1 MNNIRPYRRRSLFG
15 PLLIAG
21 IGVVFLLGNL
31 GVISYHNA
39 GWWFS
44 RYWPLLLIF
53 WGVVKFAEYLWA
65 RQHNEPYAGVGG
77 AGVVFLIVFG
87 LIATGATHANWG
99 WVNIDAD
106 SDWDGWGIF
115 GNRYDF
121 TESFATPMPTGR
133 EVRIV
138 SDRGDI
144 TITPSPDDQ
153 AHVFVHKYLRGNSQ
167 DEANQFNTSTRPKF
181 EQQGTVWLLDLT
193 GGNFSRGRFN
203 LEIQVP
209 PRYAVS
215 LLDHYG
221 DIRVS
226 QIQADVDLEASR
238 GDISV
243 EQIKGNAVLRAHR
256 GDVTVKDVSG
266 NVNLDGSVSDSTFSD
281 IGGTLTATGT
291 YNGDIQLSHV
301 TGAVKF
307 NTSRTDLQIA
317 TVGGELSMDG
327 GDLKADSITGPFV
340 LRTEAKDVHLDNI
353 SGDVRIEDR
362 RGDIHVQAAAPLG
375 NLDVSTTGG
384 EISVALPEKPGFQVD
399 AQSDGGEI
407 QSDFNLN
414 INNDHS
420 TATASGTVG
429 KGGPQVRLKTNRG
442 TIQIKK
448 D

>member
-21 IGVVFLLGNL
+21 IGVVILLCNL

-87 LIATGATHANWG
+87 LIATGATHANWN
-99 WVNIDAD
+99 WIND
-106 SDWDGWGIF
+106 SDPDWEGWGFF

-121 TESFATPMPTGR
+121 TENFATPMPTGR
-133 EVRIV
+133 EVRII

-153 AHVFVHKYLRGNSQ
+153 AHVFVHKYVRGNSQ

-203 LEIQVP
+203 LEVQVP
-209 PRYAVS
+209 ARYAVS
-215 LLDHYG
+215 LVDHSG
-221 DIRVS
+221 DIRIS
-226 QIQADVDLEASR
+226 QIQSDVEVETSH

-243 EQIKGNAVLRAHR
+243 EQIKGNAVLRAHG

-266 NVNLDGSVSDSTFSD
+266 NVNLDGRVSDSTFTD
-281 IGGTLTATGT
+281 IGGTLTATGS
-291 YNGDIQLSHV
+291 YAGDIQLSHV

-317 TVGGELSMDG
+317 KVGGDLSMDS
-327 GDLKADSITGPFV
+327 GDLKADSITGPLI
-340 LRTEAKDVHLDNI
+340 LRTDAKDVHLDNI
-353 SGDVRIEDR
+353 SGDVHIEDR
-362 RGDIHVQAAAPLG
+362 RGDIHVQAAASLG
-375 NLDVSTTGG
+375 NLDISTTGG

-414 INNDHS
+414 INNDRS